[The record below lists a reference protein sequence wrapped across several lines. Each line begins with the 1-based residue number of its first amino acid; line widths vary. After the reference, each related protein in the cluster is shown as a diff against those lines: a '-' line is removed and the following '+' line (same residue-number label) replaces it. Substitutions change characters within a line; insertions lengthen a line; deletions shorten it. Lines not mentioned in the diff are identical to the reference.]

1 MSQELPP
8 QNNTSG
14 TNTKS
19 EGLLAGLSKS
29 AGAVSKMVAMQA
41 EKTKLSSITLPA
53 AYRALGKDCLQQKRH
68 LECAS
73 ELTTQLR
80 SVLDEIKQLSEITAG
95 QNAPQSFTDKA
106 KAAGKQ
112 ALDVARTK
120 QLGIKRDSLIANIGK
135 AIYSTHADN
144 SGPGELVGPIG
155 LALARVSEI
164 EAEIGQQSQIGKG
177 TFVTPKRMLIA
188 AAVAVVLVFAAVGS
202 KDGGDAQ
209 FRKEL
214 AGEWNST
221 EGITFTFDDT
231 EIVVSQPG
239 EMSIKSAY
247 STNFSDRTGSFT
259 IKDFA
264 TNLALKEDGRLL
276 AERDGKVLTLRRTGP
291 KWSDDESN
299 GSLSESTSRS
309 KGSGDKS
316 LSEDE
321 LKKLSYNEIIFRMGP
336 PDEEYTSRWKSNQ
349 RLAIWETGNNEYT
362 VIWLLKAIDG
372 SGETVVMLVKTKRH
386 SGVVEQM
393 KKAIDTPQ

>member
-1 MSQELPP
+1 
-8 QNNTSG
+8 
-14 TNTKS
+14 
-19 EGLLAGLSKS
+19 
-29 AGAVSKMVAMQA
+29 MVAMQA

-144 SGPGELVGPIG
+144 SGPVELVGPIG

-202 KDGGDAQ
+202 KGGGDAQ

-321 LKKLSYNEIIFRMGP
+321 LKKLGYNEIIFRMGP